1 MKGLTDMIDG
11 IQKLFS
17 KKGKVKQFGYK
28 REYGDVEQV
37 EPEDLFMD
45 EEYTNHYE
53 YEDEYFD

>member
-1 MKGLTDMIDG
+1 MIDG

>member
-1 MKGLTDMIDG
+1 MIDG

-17 KKGKVKQFGYK
+17 KKGKVRQFGYK
-28 REYGDVEQV
+28 SEYGDVEQV

-53 YEDEYFD
+53 FEDEYFD